1 MCNLDIDHSIQAT
14 HFFFIKLYL
23 TLITTSYFQ
32 TCETRVE
39 KDKTEITKKCAK
51 EKSCKASCDPKDKF
65 CVTCCKGSLCN
76 ENEGRVCDRDP
87 DNITPLL
94 KKNLNPSKFI
104 FL

>member
-76 ENEGRVCDRDP
+76 ENEGRGLWQRP
-87 DNITPLL
+87 RQYITAF
-94 KKNLNPSKFI
+94 KKKI
-104 FL
+104 